1 MDSFFFRDDRNFIPE
16 SPTIIEEI
24 EEFPPREEAD
34 RTEEPLWEEDGN
46 DIFIGKVAEDEEW
59 FKCFIDGTYRIAR
72 IGSYGGVPLYVAS
85 IVAVM
90 TERIKE
96 KKLTEIGLRKNLT
109 VVLFPFDVFS
119 DVFSDSR
126 GEKVQRFKQYLA
138 EKYHAFP
145 DFEFSGDALNILQKD
160 QRSNLWIY
168 SDISYLGM
176 RYNDPAFQKRDINEE
191 SLLDEGKIYSRVKSR
206 VRVLMT
212 MLEVANL
219 KYLREVIEEGKYKS
233 RDEKWVLVDGTLS
246 NYIKFFCAETNQS
259 EYYSILNKTVGFI
272 KTIRRNPQIDIKKI
286 FALRE
291 GEFIVSIANKTD
303 EEIAVREEMQEDN
316 LIGENQWG
324 FIYLRFRK
332 PFWVSSPFFSPRGI
346 IKLQFRATEEY
357 NSYEYE
363 RIKLKAIKIA
373 SLIMKERFPLP
384 SDRFRIWKES
394 VVIEETEKIA
404 RARLLSEEWL
414 RNRGCSL

>member
-1 MDSFFFRDDRNFIPE
+1 MDSFFFRADHNFIPE
-16 SPTIIEEI
+16 SPTIIEKI
-24 EEFPPREEAD
+24 EEFPPRIEAD
-34 RTEEPLWEEDGN
+34 RTEEPLWEEDRN
-46 DIFIGKVAEDEEW
+46 DIFIGKIVKDKEW
-59 FKCFIDGTYRIAR
+59 FKYFIDGTYRIAR

-90 TERIKE
+90 TERIRE

-109 VVLFPFDVFS
+109 VILFPFDAFSEVFS
-119 DVFSDSR
+119 GSR
-126 GEKVQRFKQYLA
+126 GEKIQRFKQYLA
-138 EKYHAFP
+138 EKYYAFP
-145 DFEFSGDALNILQKD
+145 DFEFYGDALNILQKT

-176 RYNDPAFQKRDINEE
+176 RYNDPTFQRQDITEE
-191 SLLDEGKIYSRVKSR
+191 NLLDEGKIYSRVKSR

-219 KYLREVIEEGKYKS
+219 KYLREVIEGGKY
-233 RDEKWVLVDGTLS
+233 RDGSEKWVLVDGTLS

-259 EYYSILNKTVGFI
+259 EYYPILNKTVGFI
-272 KTIRRNPQIDIKKI
+272 KTIRRNPQIDIRKI
-286 FALRE
+286 FALQE
-291 GEFIVSIANKTD
+291 GEFVVSIANKTD

-316 LIGENQWG
+316 LTGENQWG
-324 FIYLRFRK
+324 FVYLRFRR
-332 PFWVSSPFFSPRGI
+332 PFWAPSPFFSPKGI

-357 NSYEYE
+357 NSCEYD
-363 RIKLKAIKIA
+363 RIKSKAIKIA
-373 SLIMKERFPLP
+373 SLTMKERFPLP
-384 SDRFRIWKES
+384 SDRFRIWKEA

-414 RNRGCSL
+414 RNRGYSL